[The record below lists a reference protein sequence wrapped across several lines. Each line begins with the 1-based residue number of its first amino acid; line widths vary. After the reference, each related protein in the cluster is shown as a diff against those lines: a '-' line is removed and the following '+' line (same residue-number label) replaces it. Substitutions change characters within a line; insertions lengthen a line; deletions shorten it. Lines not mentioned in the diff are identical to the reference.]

1 MVSQSSSPIRIIN
14 WTKQLLAYCC
24 TTCTDLV
31 FFSHCLQI
39 ICTRISFWSPVKILP
54 VHACFAY
61 YFPHYTIRV
70 CKCLRVW
77 VLYNRVTMNVF
88 VCVRMYVFRLNHNDN
103 LELHEMPAVTATNN
117 KNNNNNDISLPIH
130 LLYVDLC
137 RQLINLSLFPS
148 IYLFLFACH
157 QHQIKM
163 WDWRNCPHIAIQY
176 LALVI
181 TWRMRFDVCW

>member
-1 MVSQSSSPIRIIN
+1 MDEAITGV
-14 WTKQLLAYCC
+14 LLYN
-24 TTCTDLV
+24 LYRSGV
-31 FFSHCLQI
+31 FFSLFTNYMHENIILKSGKNIASSCLF
-39 ICTRISFWSPVKILP
+39 CILLSTL
-54 VHACFAY
+54 Y
-61 YFPHYTIRV
+61 YTIRV

-117 KNNNNNDISLPIH
+117 KNNNNDDISLPIH

-137 RQLINLSLFPS
+137 SQLINLSLFPS

-163 WDWRNCPHIAIQY
+163 
-176 LALVI
+176 
-181 TWRMRFDVCW
+181 